1 MNQKKKVL
9 HIISSLNIGGTQV
22 LLKNL
27 LKTRNFSNYQHYFL
41 VEEPSGFF
49 DDEVINLGG
58 EIIRVKKIK
67 KITFIHYI
75 YNLIYIIKRKKI
87 DIIHSHVSYFSGI
100 NIFISF
106 LCNVQIRI
114 SHAHSMSKK
123 NNIYTSL
130 MRFLINKFSTKKI
143 ACSKETGKSIFGNK
157 TDFIIIKNGI
167 FLNKRSIQQENNISP
182 LIIGHIARLVPEK
195 NQKFLINLISKKNN
209 SELHIIGDG
218 PLKDE
223 LINYSKKIGVLDR
236 VFFHG
241 ASRYPFEDIIKYK
254 CNVMIY
260 PSIREGFGISI
271 IESQYYG
278 FPTIISNNV
287 PKEAIVIP
295 SLVKVI
301 SLESGNIDIDTFL
314 AENTKISQ
322 TIIDEYFINKEY
334 DIQYTAN
341 KIGSIYESK

>member
-22 LLKNL
+22 LLRDL
-27 LKTRNFSNYQHYFL
+27 LKTTSFSNYQHYFL
-41 VEEPSGFF
+41 VEESSGFL
-49 DDEVINLGG
+49 DNEIIKLGG

-67 KITFIHYI
+67 KTTFIYYI
-75 YNLIYIIKRKKI
+75 YNLIRIIKIKKI
-87 DIIHSHVSYFSGI
+87 DIVHSHVSYFSGI

-106 LCNVQIRI
+106 LYNVKIRI

-123 NNIYTSL
+123 NNKYTSL
-130 MRFLINKFSTKKI
+130 MRLLINKFSTQKI
-143 ACSKETGKSIFGNK
+143 ACSHETGISIFGSK

-167 FLNKRSIQQENNISP
+167 FLNKRNIKQENNISP

-195 NQKFLINLISKKNN
+195 NQKFLIDLISKKNN

-218 PLKDE
+218 PLKNE
-223 LINYSKKIGVLDR
+223 LIEYSQKIGVSDR
-236 VFFHG
+236 VYFHG
-241 ASRYPFEDIIKYK
+241 VSRYPFKDIGKYK

-295 SLVKVI
+295 SLVKTI
-301 SLESGNIDIDTFL
+301 SLENSDIDIDTFL
-314 AENTKISQ
+314 TKKKKISQ
-322 TIIDEYFINKEY
+322 TIIDEYFINKEC
-334 DIQYTAN
+334 DIKYTAN